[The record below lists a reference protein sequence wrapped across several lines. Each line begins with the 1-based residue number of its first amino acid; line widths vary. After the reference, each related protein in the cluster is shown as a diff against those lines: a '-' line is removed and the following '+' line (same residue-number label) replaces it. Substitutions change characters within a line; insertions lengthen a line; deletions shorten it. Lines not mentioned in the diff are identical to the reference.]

1 MVKAHFFVKVHF
13 HMINCKRVQFPL
25 TLEWAYTVHKVQ
37 GVTIGKVAVCLQLYK
52 QKSFN
57 AGQLYVPLS
66 RATSLSSLSIT
77 GNIHPDH
84 VKANPSTLAEYDRLR
99 EESNFFNTI
108 QRVDNIIIT
117 LLNI

>member
-57 AGQLYVPLS
+57 AGCCMY
-66 RATSLSSLSIT
+66 
-77 GNIHPDH
+77 H
-84 VKANPSTLAEYDRLR
+84 LAEQHLSVLYL
-99 EESNFFNTI
+99 S
-108 QRVDNIIIT
+108 
-117 LLNI
+117 